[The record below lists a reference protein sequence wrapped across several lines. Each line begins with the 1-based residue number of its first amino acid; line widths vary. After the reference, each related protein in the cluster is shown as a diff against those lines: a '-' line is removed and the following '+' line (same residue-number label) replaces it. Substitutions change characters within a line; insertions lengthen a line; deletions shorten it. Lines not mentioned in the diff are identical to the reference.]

1 MSAHDSSLH
10 PPFGRRLFL
19 ATAAGAAAS
28 LLAGRTASA
37 DAPAASP
44 EIMGRGA
51 RSLSLLNTHTG
62 ESVSAVYWADGEYRA
77 EGLAA
82 IDRVLR
88 DHRTGLVRPIDRR
101 LLDVLSA
108 LRQDVGT
115 RAPFHVISCYRSP
128 QSNAALRRAGRAVAE
143 HSLHMEGKAADIRV
157 PGVPLEELHRAAVAR
172 RAGGVGYYSGPSF
185 VHVDVGR
192 VRYW

>member
-1 MSAHDSSLH
+1 MIDRDPAPE
-10 PPFGRRLFL
+10 PPRGRRRFL
-19 ATAAGAAAS
+19 TVAAAAAGS
-28 LLAGRTASA
+28 LLVDSRAGWA
-37 DAPAASP
+37 DAPAAS
-44 EIMGRGA
+44 GR
-51 RSLSLLNTHTG
+51 RSLSLFNTHTG

-88 DHRTGLVRPIDRR
+88 DHRTGAVRPIDRR
-101 LLDVLSA
+101 LLDVLHA
-108 LRQDVGT
+108 LRDDIGT
-115 RAPFHVISCYRSP
+115 SAPFHVISCYRSP
-128 QSNAALRRAGRAVAE
+128 QSNDALRRAGRAVAE

-157 PGVPLEELHRAAVAR
+157 PGVTLDDLHRAAVAR

-185 VHVDVGR
+185 VHVDVGS

>member
-1 MSAHDSSLH
+1 MSERDPALE
-10 PPFGRRLFL
+10 PPLGRRLFL
-19 ATAAGAAAS
+19 TAAAGAAAS
-28 LLAGRTASA
+28 LLVPGRAGWA
-37 DAPAASP
+37 DAPATS
-44 EIMGRGA
+44 GL
-51 RSLSLLNTHTG
+51 RSLSLFNTHTG
-62 ESVSAVYWADGEYRA
+62 ESVSAVYWADGTYRA

-88 DHRTGLVRPIDRR
+88 DHRTGAVRPIDRR
-101 LLDVLSA
+101 LLDVLHA
-108 LRQDVGT
+108 LRRDIGT
-115 RAPFHVISCYRSP
+115 SAPFHVISCYRSP

-143 HSLHMEGKAADIRV
+143 YSLHMEGQAADIRL
-157 PGVPLEELHRAAVAR
+157 PGVPLDDLHRAAVAR

>member
-1 MSAHDSSLH
+1 MTDRDPVLA
-10 PPFGRRLFL
+10 PPFGRRRFL
-19 ATAAGAAAS
+19 TTAAGAAAS
-28 LLAGRTASA
+28 LLVAGRAGWA
-37 DAPAASP
+37 DAPAPAAS
-44 EIMGRGA
+44 GR
-51 RSLSLLNTHTG
+51 RSLSFLNTHTG

-77 EGLAA
+77 DGLAA

-88 DHRTGLVRPIDRR
+88 DHRTGAIRPIDRR
-101 LLDVLSA
+101 LLDVLHA
-108 LRQDVGT
+108 LGRDIGT
-115 RAPFHVISCYRSP
+115 SAPFNVISCYRSP

-157 PGVPLEELHRAAVAR
+157 PGVTLDDLHRAAVAR

>member
-1 MSAHDSSLH
+1 MIDRNPASE
-10 PPFGRRLFL
+10 PPLGRRRFL
-19 ATAAGAAAS
+19 TVAAGAAGSVLVGSRA
-28 LLAGRTASA
+28 AWA
-37 DAPAASP
+37 DAPAAS
-44 EIMGRGA
+44 GR
-51 RSLSLLNTHTG
+51 RSLSLFNTHTG

-88 DHRTGLVRPIDRR
+88 DHRTGAVRPIDRR
-101 LLDVLSA
+101 LLDVLHA
-108 LRQDVGT
+108 LRDDIGT
-115 RAPFHVISCYRSP
+115 SAPFHVISCYRSP
-128 QSNAALRRAGRAVAE
+128 QSNEALRRAGRAVAE

-157 PGVPLEELHRAAVAR
+157 PGVTLDVLHRAAVAR

-185 VHVDVGR
+185 VHVDVGS